1 MRANP
6 LTDTVSPVAVADLQ
20 QFLDVD
26 STDQLEDVLSVAT
39 DVVIRYLNREL
50 LPRQWQL
57 VINRKQEPLK
67 VAYERFPDRRFADVE
82 LPYSHLISVDKVEV
96 DGEEADFDVDLL
108 STPGRIHVETI
119 GEQLE
124 VVYTAGSVVIPA
136 TIKTGIKMLA
146 AFLYEHAGACDVTD
160 ALKKSGAE
168 AVLRPYRIEW

>member
-1 MRANP
+1 VRANP
-6 LTDTVSPVAVADLQ
+6 LNDTVSPVAVADLQ

-57 VINRKQEPLK
+57 VINRRIEPLK
-67 VAYERFPDRRFADVE
+67 VAYDRYPDRSFGYVD
-82 LPYSHLISVDKVEV
+82 LPYSYLISVEKVEV
-96 DGEEADFDVDLL
+96 DGEAVEFEADFL
-108 STPGRIHVETI
+108 STPSRVQVNSI

-146 AFLYEHAGACDVTD
+146 SFLYEHAGACDVTD